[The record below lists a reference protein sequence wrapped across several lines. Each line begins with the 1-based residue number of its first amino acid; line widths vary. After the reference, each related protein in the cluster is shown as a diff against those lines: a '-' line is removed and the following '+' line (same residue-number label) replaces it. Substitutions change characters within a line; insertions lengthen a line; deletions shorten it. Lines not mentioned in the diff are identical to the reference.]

1 MESITRITSFKWAAS
16 VVMGMLIIGCTT
28 DNNLKANPPG
38 KQDNNQTT
46 ATESLQQ
53 GEAMKFSIK
62 PPESWLW
69 SHDIAPEYI
78 DDVLM
83 PGMHLARLSSYG
95 AGKNRR
101 FAAIV
106 YREPGIEGHY
116 LRDVPAAELDDKIA
130 GMAARPISITA
141 AEIDGQPRFSLAL
154 QKGPEPKTRVL
165 TGLDEAGLSQLA
177 NDQQRIADFT
187 TYVDGGVR
195 KYAAIVEER
204 PGPSMIFT
212 RVTAEELD
220 AQLRKH
226 SVTPL
231 RIRGFSE
238 NGVRYVTAVAERLD
252 VGKWAWYDNID
263 GDTVGSKLE
272 KHNAYPFDLEA
283 YRTDQGV
290 RFTVVMY
297 RDRN

>member
-1 MESITRITSFKWAAS
+1 MDSITRITFLKRAVS
-16 VVMGMLIIGCTT
+16 VVMAMLIIGCTA

-38 KQDNNQTT
+38 KPDNHQTT
-46 ATESLQQ
+46 ATESTQQ
-53 GEAMKFSIK
+53 GETMKFSIK

-69 SHDIAPEYI
+69 SHDIAPDYI

-116 LRDVPAAELDDKIA
+116 LRDVPAVELDGKIA
-130 GMAARPISITA
+130 GMTAHPISVTA
-141 AEIDGQPRFSLAL
+141 AEIDGQPHFSLAL
-154 QKGPEPKTRVL
+154 QKGPELKTTVL
-165 TGLDEAGLSQLA
+165 TGLDEAGLSKLV
-177 NDQQRIADFT
+177 NDRQRIADFT
-187 TYVDGGVR
+187 TYLDGGVR
-195 KYAAIVEER
+195 KYAAIVEDH
-204 PGPSMIFT
+204 PGSSMIFI

-220 AQLRKH
+220 AHLRKH

-238 NGVRYVTAVAERLD
+238 NGVRYFTAVAERLD
-252 VGKWAWYDNID
+252 VGKWAWYDDID

-272 KHNAYPFDLEA
+272 KHNAYPIDLEA

-290 RFTVVMY
+290 RFTVIMY

>member
-1 MESITRITSFKWAAS
+1 MDSITRITFLKRAVS
-16 VVMGMLIIGCTT
+16 VVMGMLIIGCTA

-38 KQDNNQTT
+38 KPDTNQTT
-46 ATESLQQ
+46 STKSTQQ
-53 GEAMKFSIK
+53 GETMKFSIK

-69 SHDIAPEYI
+69 SHDIAPDYI

-116 LRDVPAAELDDKIA
+116 LRDVPAAELDGKIA
-130 GMAARPISITA
+130 GMAARPVSITA
-141 AEIDGQPRFSLAL
+141 DDTDGQPRFSLAL
-154 QKGPEPKTRVL
+154 QKGPEPKTTVL
-165 TGLDEAGLSQLA
+165 TGLDEAGLSKLA
-177 NDQQRIADFT
+177 NDRQRIADFT
-187 TYVDGGVR
+187 TYLDGGVR
-195 KYAAIVEER
+195 KYAAIVEDR

-238 NGVRYVTAVAERLD
+238 NGVRYFTAVAERLD
-252 VGKWAWYDNID
+252 VGKWAWYDDID

-283 YRTDQGV
+283 YRTGQGV